1 MGIIK
6 LKEIYKMSRTR
17 SQQSVT
23 TDDGYASDGDSA
35 NFDKENA
42 AFRQKYLVEK
52 LLNNSANGVIYTG
65 TRKSDLMP
73 VVVKQIPKSRITQ
86 LIESVPPEIY
96 YHRRASDISGVCAL
110 LDWYERRTSWVL
122 VLERDQR
129 SVDLFELS
137 SQYGALGEDAARVIL
152 RQVLQTSLQLAKN
165 GVFHRDLK
173 DENIMVNTRTLETK
187 LIDFGCATTQHNADY
202 TELIGTPEFFPPEY
216 YTIKCYGAQAS
227 TTWTIGIL
235 MYVLLVGDIPFD
247 NQHQIVS
254 GKREKH
260 DETSLSGAA
269 RELLSRMLSV
279 NPSSR
284 PTLHEIITSEWMI
297 RS

>member
-1 MGIIK
+1 
-6 LKEIYKMSRTR
+6 
-17 SQQSVT
+17 
-23 TDDGYASDGDSA
+23 
-35 NFDKENA
+35 
-42 AFRQKYLVEK
+42 
-52 LLNNSANGVIYTG
+52 
-65 TRKSDLMP
+65 MP

-254 GKREKH
+254 GKREKVSVVKV
-260 DETSLSGAA
+260 TSTDVYHL
-269 RELLSRMLSV
+269 LLSTMKQACQER
-279 NPSSR
+279 
-284 PTLHEIITSEWMI
+284 HENSCPECYQSIHRRDQHYTKS
-297 RS
+297 